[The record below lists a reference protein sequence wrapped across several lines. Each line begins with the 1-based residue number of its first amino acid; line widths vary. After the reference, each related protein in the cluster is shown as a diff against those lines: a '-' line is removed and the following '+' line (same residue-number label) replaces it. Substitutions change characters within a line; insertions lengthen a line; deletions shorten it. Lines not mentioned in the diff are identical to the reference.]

1 MAVPFAHIANAALRA
16 HLRGRLLSFAA
27 TAHSLAALAALL
39 NPDRVA
45 DAMGLFLVGVN
56 GYSQFYALYVGVRL
70 ATAGLA
76 LLAARQGDQ
85 PLLGDLAA
93 LFILAQP
100 LGRFVAAFAIG
111 LPQGLLFVVSGIE
124 LAVGL
129 ALIGLRPQG
138 RFLSTRPSP

>member
-1 MAVPFAHIANAALRA
+1 MAVSIAHIAGSSLRVR
-16 HLRGRLLSFAA
+16 LRRQLLLIAA
-27 TAHSLAALAALL
+27 TAQSLAALAAVID
-39 NPDRVA
+39 PDRVA
-45 DAMGLFLVGVN
+45 DAMGLFPVGVN

-85 PLLGDLAA
+85 PILGDLAA

-100 LGRFVAAFAIG
+100 LGRFIAAFAIG

-138 RFLSTRPSP
+138 RFLSNRPSP

>member
-1 MAVPFAHIANAALRA
+1 MAVSIAHIAGSSLRVR
-16 HLRGRLLSFAA
+16 LRRQLLLIAA
-27 TAHSLAALAALL
+27 TAQSLAALAAVLD
-39 NPDRVA
+39 PDRVA

-56 GYSQFYALYVGVRL
+56 GYSQFYAVYVGARL

-76 LLAARQGDQ
+76 LLAARRGDQ
-85 PLLGDLAA
+85 PILGDLAA

-100 LGRFVAAFAIG
+100 LGRIVAAFAIG

-129 ALIGLRPQG
+129 ALIVLRPQG
-138 RFLSTRPSP
+138 RFLSNRPSP

>member
-1 MAVPFAHIANAALRA
+1 LAVSTAHLASGSLRA
-16 HLRGRLLSFAA
+16 RLRGQLLSLAA
-27 TAHSLAALAALL
+27 TAQSLAALAALL

-85 PLLGDLAA
+85 PILGDLAA

-138 RFLSTRPSP
+138 RFLSIRPSP

>member
-1 MAVPFAHIANAALRA
+1 MAVTTAHFAGSSLRA
-16 HLRGRLLSFAA
+16 RLRRQLLLVAA
-27 TAHSLAALAALL
+27 TAQSLAALAAVLD
-39 NPDRVA
+39 PDRVA
-45 DAMGLFLVGVN
+45 DAMGLFPVGVN

-85 PLLGDLAA
+85 PILGDLAA

-129 ALIGLRPQG
+129 ALIGLRPRG
-138 RFLSTRPSP
+138 RFLSNRPSP

>member
-1 MAVPFAHIANAALRA
+1 MAVTFAPTASSTWRA
-16 HLRGRLLSFAA
+16 RLRGQLLSVAA
-27 TAHSLAALAALL
+27 SVHSLAALAALL
-39 NPDRVA
+39 DPDRVA
-45 DAMGLFLVGVN
+45 DAMGLFPVGVN
-56 GYSQFYALYVGVRL
+56 GYSQFFALYVGVRL

-85 PLLGDLAA
+85 PILGDLAA

-100 LGRFVAAFAIG
+100 LGRLVAAFAIG

-138 RFLSTRPSP
+138 RFLSIRPSP

>member
-1 MAVPFAHIANAALRA
+1 LAVSFAHIANASLRA
-16 HLRGRLLSFAA
+16 RLRGRLLSVVA
-27 TAHSLAALAALL
+27 TAQSLAALAAVLD
-39 NPDRVA
+39 PDRVA
-45 DAMGLFLVGVN
+45 DAMGLFPVGVN

-76 LLAARQGDQ
+76 LLAARRGDQ
-85 PLLGDLAA
+85 PILGDLAA

-100 LGRFVAAFAIG
+100 LGRIVAAFAIG

-129 ALIGLRPQG
+129 ALIVLRPQG
-138 RFLSTRPSP
+138 RFLSNRPSP

>member
-1 MAVPFAHIANAALRA
+1 MAVTTAHLANASRRA
-16 HLRGRLLSFAA
+16 RLRGQLLSVVA
-27 TAHSLAALAALL
+27 TAQSLAALAAVLD
-39 NPDRVA
+39 PDRVA
-45 DAMGLFLVGVN
+45 DAMGLFPVGVN

-85 PLLGDLAA
+85 PILGDLAA

-129 ALIGLRPQG
+129 ALIGLRPHG
-138 RFLSTRPSP
+138 RFLSIRPSP

>member
-1 MAVPFAHIANAALRA
+1 LAVSIAHFAGSSLRA
-16 HLRGRLLSFAA
+16 RLRRQLLSIAA
-27 TAHSLAALAALL
+27 TAQSLAALAAVLD
-39 NPDRVA
+39 PDRVA
-45 DAMGLFLVGVN
+45 DAMGLFPVGVN

-85 PLLGDLAA
+85 PILGDLAA

-138 RFLSTRPSP
+138 RFLSNRPSP

>member
-1 MAVPFAHIANAALRA
+1 MAGAIAHPARRRA
-16 HLRGRLLSFAA
+16 HWRSQLLGVCA

-45 DAMGLFLVGVN
+45 EAMGLFLVGVN
-56 GYSQFYALYVGVRL
+56 GYSQFYAIYVGVRL

-76 LLAARQGDQ
+76 LLASRRGDQ
-85 PLLGDLAA
+85 PILGDLAA

-111 LPQGLLFVVSGIE
+111 LPKGSLFLVCVAE
-124 LAVGL
+124 VLAGL
-129 ALIGLRPQG
+129 ALLALRPRG
-138 RFLSTRPSP
+138 NALFR